1 MEFMGKSPA
10 YWVEI
15 DRRVQEERLDTDLL
29 QEVVRLK
36 GKISLYESRIE
47 QMNMIRIKDDS
58 F

>member
-1 MEFMGKSPA
+1 MGKSPA

-47 QMNMIRIKDDS
+47 QMNMIRIKDD
-58 F
+58 